1 MEASNKLSK
10 DKHVMSVGKADKAKD
25 KLLSNSKRK
34 TKANANIVEGKTSH
48 SLEEYESSTLPPV
61 SSLLSKHG
69 RSDNIRAK
77 DKKDSIVTLPI
88 DPEQHRPTPIRPRK
102 SCEGYL
108 ASDILQGEKTSLNST
123 KTQRHTG
130 EQNKFEIDKQ
140 RIYGSVIIGRGTK
153 IRNCFGKFV
162 WYDWYDIAYNLLRFL
177 WYSFL

>member
-48 SLEEYESSTLPPV
+48 SFEEYEKSTLPPV

-69 RSDNIRAK
+69 RSDNISAK

-88 DPEQHRPTPIRPRK
+88 DPEQRRPTPIRPRK
-102 SCEGYL
+102 SCEEYL
-108 ASDILQGEKTSLNST
+108 ASDTLPGGKISLNSI
-123 KTQRHTG
+123 KTQLHTG

-153 IRNCFGKFV
+153 SEIVLVNSFYIR
-162 WYDWYDIAYNLLRFL
+162 AYNLLRFL
-177 WYSFL
+177 